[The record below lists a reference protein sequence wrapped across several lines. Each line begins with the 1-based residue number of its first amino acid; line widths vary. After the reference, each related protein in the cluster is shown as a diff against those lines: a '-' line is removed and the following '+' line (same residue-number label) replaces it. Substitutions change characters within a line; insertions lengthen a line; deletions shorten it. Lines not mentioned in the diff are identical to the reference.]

1 MSDDLVNQIT
11 LNFLISKQQLHKLNK
26 HIKQK
31 ETDTL
36 KVDKDIYRDQINELF
51 TKMMNDDF
59 PDDLLQDVRNSFSY
73 FIDKS
78 IYYLK
83 LQTQNNNLI
92 EENPKV
98 EEEDPTEDLSLEEDE
113 EEDYPK
119 GEDDEEGEED
129 EEEDE
134 EEEEEEEE
142 EEILKPQKVFKKTN
156 KTVHSTGVD
165 DIHQLPL
172 DWFTKVRYNYKQN
185 QIIQGKKDDKTNN
198 RKDVILSP
206 NSNYKNSEKKNLTN
220 LYEDKKNTK

>member
-36 KVDKDIYRDQINELF
+36 KVDKDIYRDQINDLF
-51 TKMMNDDF
+51 TKMMNDEF

-83 LQTQNNNLI
+83 LQAQNSNTM

-98 EEEDPTEDLSLEEDE
+98 EEEDQTGDQSLEED
-113 EEDYPK
+113 D
-119 GEDDEEGEED
+119 EED
-129 EEEDE
+129 ESTDINYSKGDEDDY
-134 EEEEEEEE
+134 
-142 EEILKPQKVFKKTN
+142 P
-156 KTVHSTGVD
+156 
-165 DIHQLPL
+165 
-172 DWFTKVRYNYKQN
+172 
-185 QIIQGKKDDKTNN
+185 
-198 RKDVILSP
+198 
-206 NSNYKNSEKKNLTN
+206 
-220 LYEDKKNTK
+220 